1 MEPGRHMVMN
11 GVGAGFFPRTYVAE
25 ELARGELSEIRV
37 PGLAPL
43 HRDIAL
49 VRRKHAG
56 ALSPSL
62 AAFIETLR
70 SRAEVGLKPGSETQA

>member
-1 MEPGRHMVMN
+1 V
-11 GVGAGFFPRTYVAE
+11 
-25 ELARGELSEIRV
+25 LSEIRV

-49 VRRKHAG
+49 VRRRHAG
-56 ALSPSL
+56 ALSPAL

-70 SRAEVGLKPGSETQA
+70 SRALARE

>member
-1 MEPGRHMVMN
+1 MEPGLHLVVN

-25 ELARGELSEIRV
+25 DLARGALSEIRV

-43 HRDIAL
+43 HRDIGL
-49 VRRKHAG
+49 VRRRHAG

-62 AAFIETLR
+62 AGFIETLR
-70 SRAEVGLKPGSETQA
+70 RRADAVLKPGSRTQA